1 MTEISPEES
10 ALSRVKRKAIGAFF
24 TPAAQADYMVRHY
37 NLHRKWAEGAS
48 ILDPTA
54 GRGSL
59 LESIIRVSVE
69 EKIKITPLM
78 LKQLHGIER
87 EREFPFDFPER
98 MSQAWDVNFPE
109 NPIRTADVLS
119 EKSVEK
125 ADIIF
130 GNPPWV
136 NFTDLP
142 DEDKEEIK
150 PYFLKYG
157 LAQSAGTLLLG
168 NSRIDLAA
176 LIIMKT
182 LHSNLKKE
190 GDAYFFTPLSLL
202 LNEGAHNVF
211 RKGKLRDNC
220 FSLREIWDY
229 NGFEI
234 FPGVTTRCG
243 LIHLKSGMAMEEKP
257 VPYHIMR
264 ENSSWK
270 DLQASPIAGRG
281 SAYISRDPHRE
292 ALPPVPQIAISKESI
307 PRQGINTG
315 GRNTI
320 FIFNSCKPEKN
331 GLCTLSNKEREVIL
345 PQKLIY
351 PLLTS
356 KQFKNKEAPCR
367 YIFLPYS
374 PEGRVL
380 SRDELNRY
388 PTALQYIEKNRELL
402 ISRKGVMLQ
411 SQIKKGTYWSLMGVG
426 PYTFFPWKIIWE
438 AYGKKEFIPCLFEKK
453 DGKPWIPNQA
463 LQAFC
468 PFREKKSALKFLE
481 EFKNPAINTLLQ
493 NQNMQ
498 GTCNWAQPGRIKV
511 FLDIQ

>member
-1 MTEISPEES
+1 MTEISTEES
-10 ALSRVKRKAIGAFF
+10 ALSRYKRKAIGAFF
-24 TPAAQADYMVRHY
+24 TPAVQADYMVRR
-37 NLHRKWAEGAS
+37 NDLHKKWAKGAS

-59 LESIIRVSVE
+59 LESLIRVSRE
-69 EKIKITPLM
+69 EKIEITPLM
-78 LKQLHGIER
+78 LKHLHGVER
-87 EREFPFDFPER
+87 EEEFPMGFPER
-98 MSQAWDVNFPE
+98 MSRTWGVNFSD
-109 NPIRTADVLS
+109 NPIRRGDILS
-119 EKSVEK
+119 EESDEK

-142 DEDKEEIK
+142 DKEKDEIK

-182 LHSNLKKE
+182 LHSNLKRDGE
-190 GDAYFFTPLSLL
+190 AYFFIPLSLI

-211 RKGKLRDNC
+211 RKGELKNNC

-234 FPGVTTRCG
+234 FPGVTARCG
-243 LIHLKSGMAMEEKP
+243 LIHLKNGIAMEEKP
-257 VPYHIMR
+257 IPYHSMR
-264 ENSSWK
+264 KNSCWK
-270 DLQASPIAGRG
+270 DLLASPIAGRG
-281 SAYISRDPHRE
+281 SAYISRDPRKK
-292 ALPPVPQIAISKESI
+292 ALPPVPQIGIPKESI
-307 PRQGINTG
+307 PRQGVNTG
-315 GRNTI
+315 GRNSL
-320 FIFNSCKPEKN
+320 FIFNSCIPGEN
-331 GLCTLSNKEREVIL
+331 GLCTLSNKEREVLL
-345 PQKLIY
+345 PQELIY
-351 PLLTS
+351 PLLTA
-356 KQFKNKEAPCR
+356 KQFKDQAAPCR
-367 YIFLPYS
+367 YIFMPYS
-374 PEGRVL
+374 SEGRVL
-380 SRDELNRY
+380 SSEELKLY
-388 PTALQYIEKNRELL
+388 PSALKYIENNRKLL

-426 PYTFFPWKIIWE
+426 AYTFFPWKIIWE
-438 AYGKKEFIPCLFEKK
+438 AYGKKEFTPCLFGKK
-453 DGKPWIPNQA
+453 DEKPWIPNQA

-468 PFREKKSALKFLE
+468 PFKEKETALKFLK
-481 EFKNPAINTLLQ
+481 EFKNPAINILLQ

>member
-1 MTEISPEES
+1 MTEISPEEL
-10 ALSRVKRKAIGAFF
+10 ALSRHKRKSIGAFF
-24 TPAAQADYMVRHY
+24 TPAVQADYMVRRY
-37 NLHRKWAEGAS
+37 DLHRRWTEGAT

-59 LESIIRVSVE
+59 LESIIRVARE

-78 LKQLHGIER
+78 LRNLHGIEK
-87 EREFPFDFPER
+87 EREFSMGFPER
-98 MSQAWDVNFPE
+98 ISRDWGIDFSS
-109 NPIRTADVLS
+109 NPIRTEDILS
-119 EKSVEK
+119 ERSVEK

-142 DEDKEEIK
+142 DEEKNEIK

-157 LAQSAGTLLLG
+157 LARSAGSLLLG

-182 LHSNLKKE
+182 LHSNLKKG
-190 GDAYFFTPLSLL
+190 GDAYYFTPLSLI

-211 RKGKLRDNC
+211 RKGELKDSC
-220 FSLREIWDY
+220 FSLEEIWDY

-243 LIHLKSGMAMEEKP
+243 LIHLKNGITMREEP
-257 VPYHIMR
+257 VPYHSMI
-264 ENSSWK
+264 ENSCWT
-270 DLQASPIAGRG
+270 DLMASPIAGKG
-281 SAYISRDPHRE
+281 SAYISMDPRE
-292 ALPPVPQIAISKESI
+292 KALPPLPQIPISRDSV

-315 GRNTI
+315 GRNSL
-320 FIFNSCKPEKN
+320 FIFNSCTPGEN
-331 GLCTLSNKEREVIL
+331 GLCTLSNREREAVL
-345 PQKLIY
+345 PEELIY
-351 PLLTS
+351 PLLTAG
-356 KQFKNKEAPCR
+356 QFKDITAPCR
-367 YIFLPYS
+367 YIFMPYS
-374 PEGRVL
+374 SDGRVL
-380 SRDELNRY
+380 SREKLRHF
-388 PTALQYIEKNRELL
+388 PSALQYIEENSELL
-402 ISRKGVMLQ
+402 INRKGVMLQ
-411 SQIKKGTYWSLMGVG
+411 SQIKKGMFWSLMGVG
-426 PYTFFPWKIIWE
+426 PYTFYPWKIVWE
-438 AYGKKEFIPCLFEKK
+438 AFGKKEFTPRLFGKK

-468 PFREKKSALKFLE
+468 PFREKIHALKLIK
-481 EFKNPAINTLLQ
+481 EFRNPAINTLLK